1 MLTPEELEV
10 MDLTVQLFGGLQKI
24 IVDGPSSDADIAEM
38 VHHVHAIQRAVLAQ
52 SAARVYP
59 DKFRLLGSTVG
70 SDDHKRKLL
79 RKMTQD
85 SIELGTYD
93 DPGPNTRGCPLGM
106 RHHGCDCER
115 LT

>member
-59 DKFRLLGSTVG
+59 DKFRLLGSTIG
-70 SDDHKRKLL
+70 D
-79 RKMTQD
+79 
-85 SIELGTYD
+85 
-93 DPGPNTRGCPLGM
+93 GCPLGL